1 MQQLALLL
9 ALIISTFFA
18 ATTTA
23 SAQSHPPTIYI
34 MMKDGKLTEV
44 INGKKDPV
52 NQDITLANGTTI
64 HPNGNIDDKD
74 GNKKQLN
81 EGEYMTMDGR
91 IRLLKNM
98 AGGGVSTPA
107 KAPAKTTKH

>member
-1 MQQLALLL
+1 MQKLALLF
-9 ALIISTFFA
+9 ALSTTFIITA
-18 ATTTA
+18 INTA
-23 SAQSHPPTIYI
+23 SAQHPPTIYI

-44 INGKKDPV
+44 MNGKKELV
-52 NQDITLANGTTI
+52 NRDITLQNKTTI
-64 HPNGNIDDKD
+64 HPDGSIDDKD

-98 AGGGVSTPA
+98 AGG
-107 KAPAKTTKH
+107 APAKPAGKP